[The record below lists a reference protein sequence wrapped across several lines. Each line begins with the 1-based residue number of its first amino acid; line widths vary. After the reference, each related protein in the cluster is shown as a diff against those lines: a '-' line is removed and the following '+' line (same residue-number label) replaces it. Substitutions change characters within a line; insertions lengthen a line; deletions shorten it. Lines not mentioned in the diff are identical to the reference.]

1 MATFILVHGA
11 WHGAWCWF
19 KVIPQLE
26 RLGHTVVA
34 PDLPSHGTDR
44 TPAKDVSLE
53 SYAECVCRVLDA
65 CREPVILVG
74 HSMGGLVISRA
85 AELRPDKVSMLVY
98 LAAFL
103 LPAGR
108 TIFQATAAGGN
119 SHAITDLILSEDGS
133 TAALKL
139 TTVQQLFYAD
149 CEPSDVALARML
161 LVPQAIA
168 VSATPLSTSNEKWGR
183 VPRIYIEC
191 TRDNAI
197 PIEAQRAMTTE
208 LPCRRV
214 ITLQTSHSPF
224 FSLADE
230 LSDHLARLAV

>member
-1 MATFILVHGA
+1 MATFVLVHGA

-44 TPAKDVSLE
+44 TPAKEVSLE
-53 SYAECVCRVLDA
+53 SYAQCVCRVLDA

-85 AELRPDKVSMLVY
+85 AELRPQKISRLVY

-108 TIFQATAAGGN
+108 TIFQATGAGEN
-119 SHAITDLILSEDGS
+119 SHAITDVIPSEDGS
-133 TAALKL
+133 TAALNL
-139 TTVQQLFYAD
+139 EAVQQMFYAD
-149 CEPSDVALARML
+149 CEPRDIALARML
-161 LVPQAIA
+161 LVPQPMA
-168 VSATPLSTSNEKWGR
+168 VAATPLSTSNEKWGR
-183 VPRIYIEC
+183 LRRIYIEC

-197 PIEAQRAMTTE
+197 PIEAQRAMTSL
-208 LPCRRV
+208 LPCQQV

-224 FSLADE
+224 FSSSDE
-230 LSDHLARLAV
+230 LSDHLARLSG

>member
-1 MATFILVHGA
+1 MATFVLVHGA

-44 TPAKDVSLE
+44 TPAKEVSLE

-85 AELRPDKVSMLVY
+85 AELRPHKISMLVY

-108 TIFQATAAGGN
+108 TIFQATPAGED
-119 SHAITDLILSEDGS
+119 SHAIADVILSDDGS

-139 TTVQQLFYAD
+139 EAVRRLFYAD
-149 CEPSDVALARML
+149 CEPRDVALARIL
-161 LVPQAIA
+161 LVPQPMA
-168 VSATPLSTSNEKWGR
+168 VAGTPLSTSDEKWGR
-183 VPRIYIEC
+183 LPRIYIEC

-197 PIEAQRAMTTE
+197 PIEAQRAMTSE
-208 LPCRRV
+208 LPCRQV

-224 FSLADE
+224 FSSSDE
-230 LSDHLARLAV
+230 LSDHLARLSV